1 MIWTYI
7 IYDQGWP
14 GKRQINHLKQ
24 LILKIHEKSRF
35 GYRLDEAKRN
45 ILRQVVIV
53 FEFNI
58 DKKWVYLC
66 PGAHFHSF
74 EEKMEQELYTN
85 RAIFIGLFNR
95 NPLQLNLKGWGKF
108 LSTIIR
114 LNSEKFQN
122 SHF

>member
-1 MIWTYI
+1 MTI
-7 IYDQGWP
+7 
-14 GKRQINHLKQ
+14 KQ

-85 RAIFIGLFNR
+85 RAIFIGWFNR
-95 NPLQLNLKGWGKF
+95 KLIQRVGANWGESKNPE
-108 LSTIIR
+108 ST
-114 LNSEKFQN
+114 QN
-122 SHF
+122 

>member
-1 MIWTYI
+1 VTF
-7 IYDQGWP
+7 
-14 GKRQINHLKQ
+14 KQ

-66 PGAHFHSF
+66 PGAHFYSF

-95 NPLQLNLKGWGKF
+95 KPHQLSFKGWGK
-108 LSTIIR
+108 R
-114 LNSEKFQN
+114 LINYMLVESEK
-122 SHF
+122 HRE

>member
-1 MIWTYI
+1 MTF
-7 IYDQGWP
+7 
-14 GKRQINHLKQ
+14 KQ

-95 NPLQLNLKGWGKF
+95 KPLQLSFKGWGKL
-108 LSTIIR
+108 LSITR
-114 LNSEKFQN
+114 WLNPKN
-122 SHF
+122 TVN